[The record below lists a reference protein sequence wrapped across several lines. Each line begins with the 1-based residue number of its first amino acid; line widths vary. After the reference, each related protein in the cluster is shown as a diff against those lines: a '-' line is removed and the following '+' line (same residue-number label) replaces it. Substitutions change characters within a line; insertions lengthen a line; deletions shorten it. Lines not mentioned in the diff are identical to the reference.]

1 MIVSPITLIIGPL
14 VPCSVGREDAEYI
27 TFEERGGGHVIER
40 IRGKRLV
47 VWGTALLWNRPP
59 VLSVSWHPG
68 PDENT
73 DKHWTRILGRS
84 MATRASISHM
94 MDGND
99 WAT

>member
-1 MIVSPITLIIGPL
+1 M
-14 VPCSVGREDAEYI
+14 
-27 TFEERGGGHVIER
+27 IER

-73 DKHWTRILGRS
+73 AQTLDTYFRSVDGDTRIDLAHDGRERLGDVGVERRDGYHKIARYAETLAP
-84 MATRASISHM
+84 MYCTR
-94 MDGND
+94 
-99 WAT
+99 